1 MYFKSQHHNI
11 LKGYNMLLYFAGSNI
26 MHEPTGEC
34 IADFLK
40 NGILKNLPVSSS
52 NPNFILAASM
62 LRNSLEDKTF
72 DEKLIHDD
80 YVRLFAGNKHSLAP
94 GYESLYKTKRDSN
107 IGKTNNSVTEFY
119 DSYGWVSKFKG
130 IIEDDNLGVELLF
143 LTRLIDEY
151 LVLEDEICQ
160 AEMRREIR
168 RFIDYHLL
176 SWITEWNREVQIH
189 SHTFY
194 FKGIGTLILACTEDI
209 FNLLA
214 QSQTR
219 SFSKKEVRN

>member
-1 MYFKSQHHNI
+1 
-11 LKGYNMLLYFAGSNI
+11 MLLYFAGSNI
-26 MHEPTGEC
+26 MHEPTEEC

-62 LRNSLEDKTF
+62 LRNSLADNSF
-72 DEKLIHDD
+72 DEKLIQND
-80 YVRLFAGNKHSLAP
+80 YVRLFAGDKHSLAP
-94 GYESLYKTKRDSN
+94 GYESFYKMKRDPN
-107 IGKTNNSVTEFY
+107 IVRSNNSVTEFY

-151 LVLEDEICQ
+151 LVLEDDLCQ
-160 AEMRREIR
+160 TEMRREIR
-168 RFIDYHLL
+168 RFIYYHLL

-214 QSQTR
+214 QSQVK
-219 SFSKKEVRN
+219 SIKERNLRN